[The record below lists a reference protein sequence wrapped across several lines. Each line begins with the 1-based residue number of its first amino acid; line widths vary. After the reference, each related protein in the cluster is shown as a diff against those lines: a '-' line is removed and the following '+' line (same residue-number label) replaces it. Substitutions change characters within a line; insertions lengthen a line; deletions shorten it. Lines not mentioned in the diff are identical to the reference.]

1 MKRFLGKVVLVTGA
15 GTGIGRAA
23 AAGFAQEGARVALV
37 ARRAE
42 PLEEVARSIGA
53 SATVIVADLARA
65 GEAARVISAHREAF
79 GRLDVLVNN
88 AAIFL
93 RKALVEAGDDELA
106 RAFLTNAVAPLAL
119 TREALPLL
127 SAVRGNVVN
136 VSSTAAR
143 VAKPMLSAYSASK
156 LALEQATRSL
166 AVELG
171 PQGVRVNCVA
181 PGMTATDMIADLTAD
196 SERLRTYITS
206 TPLGR
211 VGQPEDVARAIL
223 YLASDDASWVTGQVL
238 QASGGFQL

>member
-1 MKRFLGKVVLVTGA
+1 MMRFEGKAVVVTGA

-23 AAGFAQEGARVALV
+23 AAAFAREGARVALV
-37 ARRAE
+37 ARRAA
-42 PLEEVARSIGA
+42 LLDEVAGAIGA
-53 SATVIVADLARA
+53 GAIVVAADLARP
-65 GEAARVISAHREAF
+65 GEARRVISAVKEAF

-88 AAIFL
+88 AAVFL
-93 RKALVEAGDDELA
+93 RRSLAEANDDDLA
-106 RAFLTNAVAPLAL
+106 SVFFTNAVAPLAL
-119 TREALPLL
+119 AREALPLL
-127 SAVRGNVVN
+127 VATRGNVIN
-136 VSSTAAR
+136 VSSTAAN
-143 VAKPMLSAYSASK
+143 VAKPMLSAYSSSK

-196 SERLRTYITS
+196 TERLRTYIAS

-211 VGQPEDVARAIL
+211 VGQPDDVARAIL
-223 YLASDDASWVTGQVL
+223 YLASDEASWITGQIV